1 MSRRFQTK
9 LAVHDQRRYDEL
21 FRRYEDN
28 PILTAHDWPYAVNTV
43 FNPAV
48 TMYKGKVLLLCR
60 VEDRRGISH
69 LTKAVSEDGVR
80 NWKVDPEPTLEGDPE
95 HYPED
100 KWGIED
106 PRITYLPE
114 LEEYAVTFTSYS
126 VGGPL
131 VSIALTKDFRHFKRL
146 GPATTPDDKD
156 AALFPRRI
164 DGKWWLIH
172 RPVSALTA
180 SDGVNILVSK
190 SPDMHYWGEPEPL
203 LRARKGGWWDANK
216 IGLSAPPLET
226 PDGWLLLYHGVRT
239 TCAGAI
245 YRLGLALL
253 DHDNPLKVLRRSD
266 EWIFGPREE
275 YERRGDV
282 ADVVFP
288 CGWVYDKETDE
299 IKMYYGG
306 ADTCIALAVTTRK
319 ELLDYIKGC
328 PVPSDD

>member
-1 MSRRFQTK
+1 MSKRFQTK
-9 LAVHDQRRYDEL
+9 LAGDGQRQYDEL

-28 PILTAHDWPYAVNTV
+28 PILSSHDWPYPVNTV
-43 FNPAV
+43 FNPAA
-48 TMYKGKVLLLCR
+48 TLYDGKVLLLAR
-60 VEDRRGISH
+60 VEDRRGMSH
-69 LTKAVSEDGVR
+69 LTKAVSADGCR
-80 NWKVDPEPTLEGDPE
+80 NWKIDEEPTLEADPE
-95 HYPED
+95 HFPED

-114 LEEYAVTFTSYS
+114 LAEYAVTFTSYS
-126 VGGPL
+126 GGGPL
-131 VSIALTKDFRHFKRL
+131 VSLALTKDFRHFKRL
-146 GPATTPDDKD
+146 GPVTTPDDKD

-172 RPVSALTA
+172 RPVSPMT
-180 SDGVNILVSK
+180 DGTGCHIWVSK

-203 LRARKGGWWDANK
+203 LLARKGGWWDANK

-226 PDGWLLLYHGVRT
+226 PEGWLLLYHGVRT

-253 DHDNPLKVLRRSD
+253 DHADPMKVLRRSD

-275 YERRGDV
+275 YERKGDV

-288 CGWVYDKETDE
+288 CGWVYDKATDE

-306 ADTCIALAVTTRK
+306 ADTCIALAVTTRRA
-319 ELLDYIKGC
+319 LLDYLKTC
-328 PVPSDD
+328 PVPEA